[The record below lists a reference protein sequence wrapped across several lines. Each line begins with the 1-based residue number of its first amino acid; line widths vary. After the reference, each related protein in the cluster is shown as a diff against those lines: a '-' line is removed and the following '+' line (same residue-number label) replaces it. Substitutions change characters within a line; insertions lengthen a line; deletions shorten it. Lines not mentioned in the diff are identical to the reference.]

1 MLLVV
6 GPIQAENI
14 GKMKCAFF
22 LPLLLLSCSA
32 PGQLMQYDYGYE
44 KKIQIRLLD
53 EKVIYHESGF
63 DLRVS
68 ITNKTDT
75 SFLIYGL
82 KDVEDGWWNGRSTYM
97 KPNIT
102 MGSAIFILNN
112 SRKQLNLKLVNELL
126 DKYESHYT
134 PVPRDSIESR
144 AYKGKI
150 VIPAKGKVE
159 CIIPIIPKIKAGGER
174 DILPKGEYNLSFLY
188 FCGYNI
194 VNVLPKERIQEEEKK
209 FKAMTYQGYVESN
222 IVKLI
227 VK

>member
-1 MLLVV
+1 LLLVA
-6 GPIQAENI
+6 GRTQAENI

-32 PGQLMQYDYGYE
+32 PGQLMQHDNGYK
-44 KKIQIRLLD
+44 KKIQIRLLN
-53 EKVIYHESGF
+53 EKVIYHEWGF

-75 SFLIYGL
+75 TFLIYGL

-102 MGSAIFILNN
+102 MGSAIFIVNDD
-112 SRKQLNLKLVNELL
+112 RKQLNLKLVNELL

-144 AYKGKI
+144 AYKNKM
-150 VIPAKGKVE
+150 VIPAKSSVE
-159 CIIPIIPKIKAGGER
+159 CVIPIIPKIKAGGVK
-174 DILPKGEYNLSFLY
+174 DKLPKGEFTLSFLY

-194 VNVLPKERIQEEEKK
+194 LNVLSKERIKEDEEKY
-209 FKAMTYQGYVESN
+209 KAMIYQGYVESN
-222 IVKLI
+222 AVKLI
-227 VK
+227 VE